1 MNRFS
6 RALAGSA
13 LLALAACGGGGGNEA
28 SADNASAVAADN
40 VTLPPDENAAA
51 GAGDTLDNQLNAI
64 DTGNALGNQITENG
78 VANTAASGEG
88 NATVNSKANSAT
100 NAQ

>member
-1 MNRFS
+1 MNKLS
-6 RALAGSA
+6 TALAAST
-13 LLALAACGGGGGNEA
+13 LLALGACGGAGGDNQA
-28 SADNASAVAADN
+28 SADNAAAVAADN

-64 DTGNALGNQITENG
+64 ETGNALGNQVADNG

-88 NATVNSKANSAT
+88 NATANSAT